1 MSVSGTRDIVKP
13 RIKVMSYSSEVRHR
27 YHSQGLAAGGS
38 ALLDAINRGKVHLA
52 KFILDAGEYD
62 VVNTRDF
69 NGKTPLIRAVY
80 IKVGSLT
87 TLHIGQV
94 IYESSSFSHKT

>member
-1 MSVSGTRDIVKP
+1 MSCT
-13 RIKVMSYSSEVRHR
+13 SEVRHR

-80 IKVGSLT
+80 IKVCST
-87 TLHIGQV
+87 SKIT
-94 IYESSSFSHKT
+94 

>member
-1 MSVSGTRDIVKP
+1 MST
-13 RIKVMSYSSEVRHR
+13 SEVRHR

-87 TLHIGQV
+87 LTYIISVGEYV
-94 IYESSSFSHKT
+94 

>member
-1 MSVSGTRDIVKP
+1 
-13 RIKVMSYSSEVRHR
+13 MSYTSEVRHR

-38 ALLDAINRGKVHLA
+38 ALLDAINKGKVHLA

-80 IKVGSLT
+80 IKVGLLMYVFRSGHLS
-87 TLHIGQV
+87 V
-94 IYESSSFSHKT
+94 IIVIIIIHYDVHL

>member
-1 MSVSGTRDIVKP
+1 
-13 RIKVMSYSSEVRHR
+13 MSYTSEVRHR

-80 IKVGSLT
+80 IKVGST
-87 TLHIGQV
+87 ACVNVGQV
-94 IYESSSFSHKT
+94 N